1 MRIDAQE
8 LRYRLD
14 NLKDRL
20 ATVEKRTLYIVGG
33 GGVLGLGL
41 LIVLVVIWWPS
52 GGPPKVEH
60 SPADYTA
67 AKAVATLVREIKDEE
82 RFAGVRIF
90 SGPADV
96 RHPDGSI
103 MVMGRVP
110 TQPDSDDLKKIVT
123 DILAKKASGVDL
135 NWTVYAEEA
144 GEEKPDEPPPPSDG

>member
-33 GGVLGLGL
+33 GGALGLVL
-41 LIVLVVIWWPS
+41 LVVLAVIWWPS
-52 GGPPKVEH
+52 GGPPKSEH
-60 SPADYTA
+60 SAADFA
-67 AKAVATLVREIKDEE
+67 ATKAVATLLREIKDEE

-90 SGPADV
+90 TGPADA
-96 RHPDGSI
+96 RHPDGSV

-110 TQPDSDDLKKIVT
+110 TQADSADLKQIVT
-123 DILAKKASGVDL
+123 DIIAKKAGGVDM
-135 NWTVYAEEA
+135 NWTVYAEKA
-144 GEEKPDEPPPPSDG
+144 GGEKPDEQPPPSDG